1 MAARKAR
8 RGAPSGP
15 ISNVSESRSGMS
27 HRTRRSSG
35 TGQKKAS
42 SAPKA
47 GSPVSRRPL
56 LIGAAALIVLV
67 AVSAWFWRV
76 GNPWTRPADRPV
88 SVVLITIDTLRADRL
103 GCYGDRTASTPVLDA
118 LAERGTL
125 FPTAIMHVPLTLP
138 SHASILTGV
147 TPLVHGVRNNADF
160 VLGPT
165 PPTIAE
171 RFKAAGYDTA
181 AFVAGFPVHRRFGLA
196 RGFDVYDD
204 RFPRGDDPTQL
215 PYVERRADAT
225 VAAALAWLQQTSAV
239 PVKPFFI
246 WLHLFDP
253 HAPYEPPEP
262 YLSRFRAR
270 PYDGEIAFTDA
281 QIGAFFDGI
290 GRARPDDPLVV
301 LATSDHGESLGEH
314 GEPTHGLFVYDSTTR
329 VPLILA
335 GPGVPAGRVV
345 PTLAR
350 GIDIAP
356 TLLDLARLPPLDGAE
371 GRSLLRALA
380 GPGAAPDEPAYVESL
395 YARLS
400 FGWAPLYGWRERDW
414 LYVDAP
420 EPELYD
426 VKLDAAQTH
435 NIAAERTAETA
446 RFRRVTAA
454 AVAKGQPVEPV
465 AQTRDASERLRSL
478 GYAWGGTI
486 ANPSLRDPKALIGV
500 AVRIENALANERAD
514 PAKAVQEFRAV
525 LKDDPANPVAR
536 RHLAIALSEARRFPE
551 AIAEFKRLVADG
563 NATRETLITLSDSC
577 RLSGRLQEALDTAR
591 QAAEQDTTTPDGA
604 DAMGKA
610 LVALGRKEE
619 ARAAFER
626 ALAIQSDDPDALTG
640 LADLAIDRG
649 EFSEARARLE
659 ALAAR
664 DPADMAVAV
673 KLGVVLVRLGQLDPA
688 IALFGG
694 VVSAR
699 PANAEALTNL
709 AGALA
714 KAGRPAE
721 AVPYFER
728 AIEAG
733 AVSPV
738 VLNGLG
744 FARIESGDTPGA
756 VAALRRSLGL
766 KPDQPSV
773 AAVLQKI
780 AGR

>member
-1 MAARKAR
+1 MSR
-8 RGAPSGP
+8 R
-15 ISNVSESRSGMS
+15 
-27 HRTRRSSG
+27 TKRSSG
-35 TGQKKAS
+35 TGQKTGS
-42 SAPKA
+42 SAPRT
-47 GSPVSRRPL
+47 GSPVSRRSL
-56 LIGAAALIVLV
+56 LIGAAALTVVL
-67 AVSAWFWRV
+67 AVPAWFWYTGRV
-76 GNPWTRPADRPV
+76 WKRAADRPV
-88 SVVLITIDTLRADRL
+88 SVVLIIIDTLRADRL
-103 GCYGDRTASTPVLDA
+103 GCYGDTAAATPVLDA
-118 LAERGTL
+118 LAARGAR
-125 FPTAIMHVPLTLP
+125 FPTAVMHVPLTLP

-147 TPLVHGVRNNADF
+147 TPLIHGVRDNAGF
-160 VLGPT
+160 VLGPAL
-165 PPTIAE
+165 PTIAE
-171 RFKAAGYDTA
+171 RFRIAGYDTA

-204 RFPRGDDPTQL
+204 RFPRGDDPTKL

-225 VAAALAWLQQTSAV
+225 VAAALAWVQQASAV
-239 PVKPFFI
+239 PSKPFFI
-246 WLHLFDP
+246 WVHLFDP

-262 YLSRFRAR
+262 YLSRFRGR
-270 PYDGEIAFTDA
+270 PYDGEIAYTDA
-281 QIGAFFDGI
+281 QVGALLDGI
-290 GRARPDDPLVV
+290 GRARPDDPLLV

-314 GEPTHGLFVYDSTTR
+314 GEPTHGLFIYDSTTR

-356 TLLDLARLPPLDGAE
+356 TLLDLAHLPPLAGAE
-371 GRSLLRALA
+371 GRSLAPAFA
-380 GPGAAPDEPAYVESL
+380 GPDAATDEPAYVESL
-395 YARLS
+395 YARLG

-414 LYVDAP
+414 LYVEAP
-420 EPELYD
+420 QRELYD
-426 VKLDAAQTH
+426 VKLDAGQVH
-435 NIAAERTAETA
+435 NIAGERAAETA
-446 RFRRVTAA
+446 RFRRAIEA
-454 AVAKGQPVEPV
+454 AVAKGRPAEPATQP
-465 AQTRDASERLRSL
+465 RDASERLRSL
-478 GYAWGGTI
+478 GYASGGLV
-486 ANPSLRDPKALIGV
+486 ANPTLRDPKALIAV
-500 AVRIENALANERAD
+500 AVRIENALASERTDA
-514 PAKAVQEFRAV
+514 AKAAEEFRAV

-551 AIAEFKRLVADG
+551 AIAEFTRLMADG
-563 NATRETLITLSDSC
+563 NATHETLISLSDNY
-577 RLSGRLQEALDTAR
+577 RLSGRLEDALDTAR
-591 QAAEQDTTTPDGA
+591 QAAGKDPTTPDGA

-610 LVALGRKEE
+610 LVMLGRKEE

-649 EFSEARARLE
+649 EFSEARVRLE

-664 DPADMAVAV
+664 DPADVAVAL

-688 IALFGG
+688 IALFGR
-694 VVSAR
+694 VVAAR
-699 PANAEALTNL
+699 PNSAEALTNL

-714 KAGRPAE
+714 KAGRPAD

-728 AIEAG
+728 AVEAG
-733 AVSPV
+733 AVNPV

-744 FARIESGDTPGA
+744 FAKLESGDTPGA

-766 KPDQPSV
+766 KPDQPNV

>member
-1 MAARKAR
+1 MSR
-8 RGAPSGP
+8 R
-15 ISNVSESRSGMS
+15 IR
-27 HRTRRSSG
+27 HSSG
-35 TGQKKAS
+35 TGRQRAS
-42 SAPKA
+42 GASRI
-47 GSPVSRRPL
+47 GSLVSRHPQ
-56 LIGAAALIVLV
+56 LIGVAALIAV
-67 AVSAWFWRV
+67 AGVFAWIWHAGSR
-76 GNPWTRPADRPV
+76 GNPPAERPV
-88 SVVLITIDTLRADRL
+88 SVVLITIDTLRADRV
-103 GCYGDRTASTPVLDA
+103 GCYGDPAASTPVLDA
-118 LAERGTL
+118 LAARGAR
-125 FPTAIMHVPLTLP
+125 FPTAVMHVPLTLP

-147 TPLVHGVRNNADF
+147 TPLIHGVRNNSEF

-181 AFVAGFPVHRRFGLA
+181 AFVAGFPVHRRFGLG

-204 RFPRGDDPTQL
+204 RFPRGDDPTRL

-225 VAAALAWLQQTSAV
+225 VAAALAWLQREQAARSR
-239 PVKPFFI
+239 PFFI

-262 YLSRFRAR
+262 YLSRFRDR
-270 PYDGEIAFTDA
+270 PYDGEIAFADS
-281 QIGAFFDGI
+281 QIGVFFEGI
-290 GRARPDDPLVV
+290 RRARPNDPLVV

-356 TLLDLARLPPLDGAE
+356 TLLDLARLPALDGAE
-371 GRSLLRALA
+371 GRSLLPALA

-400 FGWAPLYGWRERDW
+400 FGWAPLQGWRERDW

-420 EPELYD
+420 QPELYD
-426 VKLDAAQTH
+426 VTLDAAQMH
-435 NIAAERTAETA
+435 NIAAERTADTA
-446 RFRRVTAA
+446 RFRRATAA
-454 AVAKGQPVEPV
+454 AVAKGRPVGPA
-465 AQTRDASERLRSL
+465 AQGRDASERLRSL
-478 GYAWGGTI
+478 GYASGGAI
-486 ANPSLRDPKALIGV
+486 ANPSLRDPKALVAV
-500 AVRIENALANERAD
+500 AVRIENALAKEGSD

-551 AIAEFKRLVADG
+551 AIAEFTRLVADG
-563 NATRETLITLSDSC
+563 NATRETLISLSDSY
-577 RLSGRLQEALDTAR
+577 RLSGRLQDALETAR
-591 QAAEQDTTTPDGA
+591 RAAEQDAATPDGA
-604 DAMGKA
+604 DAMGKT

-619 ARAAFER
+619 ARASFER
-626 ALAIQSDDPDALTG
+626 ALAIQMDDPDALTG
-640 LADLAIDRG
+640 LADLAIDRA
-649 EFSEARARLE
+649 EFPEARVRLE

-664 DPADMAVAV
+664 DPADAAVAL
-673 KLGVVLVRLGQLDPA
+673 KLGVVLVRLGELDAA
-688 IALFGG
+688 IALFGR
-694 VVSAR
+694 VVAAR
-699 PANAEALTNL
+699 PASAEALTNL

-728 AIEAG
+728 ALEAG
-733 AVSPV
+733 AVSPM

-744 FARIESGDTPGA
+744 FSRLESGDTRGA
-756 VAALRRSLGL
+756 TDALRRSLRL
-766 KPDQPSV
+766 KPDQPNV
-773 AAVLQKI
+773 AAVLREIGQ
-780 AGR
+780 R